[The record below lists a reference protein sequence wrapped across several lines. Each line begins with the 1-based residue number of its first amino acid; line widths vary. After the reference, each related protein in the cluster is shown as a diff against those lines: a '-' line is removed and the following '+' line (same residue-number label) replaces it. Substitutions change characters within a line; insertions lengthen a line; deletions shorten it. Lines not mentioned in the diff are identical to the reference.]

1 MPLVAFVA
9 SSCNEQ
15 QSNIPEISNLMVNPM
30 VVQEFTDSVTLTFD
44 YSDFNGDLG
53 HPDPNVTSLS
63 VKDSRL
69 QDADLYHVI
78 PLSPEGSNVPIE
90 GKLTVQLNNLFILGN
105 DTVEELLFEVMMQ
118 DQKGNWSNLLESDT
132 ISVYRP

>member
-1 MPLVAFVA
+1 
-9 SSCNEQ
+9 
-15 QSNIPEISNLMVNPM
+15 M
-30 VVQEFTDSVTLTFD
+30 VVQEFTDTVLISFN
-44 YSDFNGDLG
+44 YYDFNGDLG
-53 HPDPNVTSLS
+53 HPDPNITSLS

-78 PLSPEGSNVPIE
+78 PLSPEGSNVPIQ
-90 GKLTVQLNNLFILGN
+90 GRMTVQLNNLFILGN
-105 DTVEELLFEVMMQ
+105 DTVEDLMFEVLMQ

>member
-1 MPLVAFVA
+1 MPILVLVVA
-9 SSCNEQ
+9 SCNED
-15 QSNIPEISNLMVNPM
+15 QSDIPEISNLTVTPM
-30 VVQEFTDSVTLTFD
+30 VVQEFTDTVLISFD
-44 YSDFNGDLG
+44 YYDFNGDLG

-78 PLSPEGSNVPIE
+78 PLSPEGSNVPIQ
-90 GKLTVQLNNLFILGN
+90 GRMTVQLNNLFILGN
-105 DTVEELLFEVMMQ
+105 DTVEELLFEVLMQ